1 MADHSKI
8 MACDCQHESQD
19 KLYGK
24 GMRLWNQ
31 LGDSDS
37 YRCTV
42 CGNTNKSFG
51 TGKKK

>member
-1 MADHSKI
+1 MAEPSKI
-8 MACDCQHESQD
+8 MPCSCQHQGQD
-19 KLYGK
+19 EMYGS

-42 CGNTNKSFG
+42 CGNTNKG
-51 TGKKK
+51 AIGKKK

>member
-1 MADHSKI
+1 MAEKAKI
-8 MACDCQHESQD
+8 MQCSCTHQSQD
-19 KLYGK
+19 EMYGK

-42 CGNTNKSFG
+42 CGNTNKG
-51 TGKKK
+51 AVGKKK

>member
-1 MADHSKI
+1 MAEPNKI
-8 MACDCQHESQD
+8 MLCQCSHSSQD
-19 KLYGK
+19 EMYGK

-51 TGKKK
+51 ASKKK